1 MKASVRG
8 LTFSVLMAGLIGCEV
23 VAEPPASEASD
34 TRPVESSPDGP
45 VAPAAPAPA
54 PPPPA
59 APAETQANQL
69 EDQVMRVFET
79 AGPGV
84 VNITSRSISYDFF
97 LRAMPQE
104 GSGSGFVYDDRG
116 HIVTNFHVIEG
127 ASELHVTS
135 FDETRVPAQ
144 VVGFDPS

>member
-1 MKASVRG
+1 MQKVIRG
-8 LTFSVLMAGLIGCEV
+8 LTLLVLIPAFSGCEV
-23 VAEPPASEASD
+23 VAEPPTSNALD
-34 TRPVESSPDGP
+34 TRAAEAPS
-45 VAPAAPAPA
+45 VAEVVSEPL

-59 APAETQANQL
+59 APAPQANLL
-69 EDQVMRVFET
+69 EEQVIRVFET

-116 HIVTNFHVIEG
+116 HIE
-127 ASELHVTS
+127 
-135 FDETRVPAQ
+135 
-144 VVGFDPS
+144 